1 MVRVTQ
7 AEPRSRPSAPDPD
20 ILAGATERAAAVLGW
35 GNADIRWRVAERIE
49 RARSTIFRLEAMA
62 APGRGAE
69 VYYKVSHSPIDT
81 SPRRMRWEG
90 TVSDGLAR
98 ALLLDEKLAEL
109 IGREPIAFSRT
120 LAADP
125 GTLTLVTLAL
135 AGDPIGKVSR
145 HVLSARRRD
154 RLIEALAVAGHAARL
169 IEECSP
175 GSVLA
180 DRDTFS
186 RAIDRRLERA
196 RLFLPEPTF
205 EALERRMVSLDEEVL
220 SDPGALV
227 YAHGDFSSS
236 NVLLR
241 DDGIGLIDFTWP
253 PGCAASTSPISHSG
267 ISYETGAP
275 RSWTD
280 SLVGSLLDG
289 YGDPDLV
296 GGSNWLAI
304 RIPRLLKLIE
314 LGSGPRSSL
323 HRRSAKRALAEI
335 EELL

>member
-7 AEPRSRPSAPDPD
+7 AEPRSRPTAPDSD
-20 ILAGATERAAAVLGW
+20 ILAEATERAASILGW
-35 GNADIRWRVAERIE
+35 GSADIRWRVADRIE
-49 RARSTIFRLEAMA
+49 RARSTIFRLETLT
-62 APGRGAE
+62 APEAGAE
-69 VYYKVSHSPIDT
+69 VYYKVSHSPIDS
-81 SPRRMRWEG
+81 SPRRMRWES

-98 ALLLDEKLAEL
+98 AMLLDGKLAEL
-109 IGREPIAFSRT
+109 VGREPIAFSRT

-125 GTLTLVTLAL
+125 ATLTLVTLAL

-145 HVLSARRRD
+145 HLLSSGRRD
-154 RLIEALAVAGHAARL
+154 RLIEAFGVAGHAARL

-175 GSVLA
+175 GSVVA

-196 RLFLPEPTF
+196 RLLLSEPTF
-205 EALERRMVSLDEEVL
+205 EALQRRMVSLDEEVL
-220 SDPGALV
+220 SDPKALV

-253 PGCAASTSPISHSG
+253 PRLRGFDVAHFAFRV
-267 ISYETGAP
+267 SYETGAP

-280 SLVGSLLDG
+280 SLVGALLDG
-289 YGDPDLV
+289 YGDHGLV
-296 GGSNWLAI
+296 GSPNWQAV

-314 LGSGPRSSL
+314 LGSGPGSSR
-323 HRRSAKRALAEI
+323 HRRSAKRAMTEI
-335 EELL
+335 EDLL